1 MRLGFTIRRYHPEL
15 DAAPHDET
23 YRLDIT
29 RGMTVLDALIRIKNE
44 QDGRLTFRYSCRS
57 AICGSC
63 AMTINGAEKL
73 ACRTSVRK
81 EWERHGGINI
91 EPLRHLPVLKDLAV
105 GKRSFWGKGRAIE
118 PWVQAEQPPPTGPLF
133 LPAGSA
139 QLHNV
144 GACRMC
150 RVRVAAC

>member
-1 MRLGFTIRRYHPEL
+1 
-15 DAAPHDET
+15 
-23 YRLDIT
+23 
-29 RGMTVLDALIRIKNE
+29 MTVLDALIRIKNE
-44 QDGRLTFRYSCRS
+44 QDGGLTFRSACRP

-105 GKRSFWGKGRAIE
+105 GMRSFWGHGPAIE
-118 PWVQAEQPPPTGPLF
+118 AWGQADQLPPTGPLS

-139 QLHNV
+139 QLHHP
-144 GACRMC
+144 
-150 RVRVAAC
+150 AASI

>member
-81 EWERHGGINI
+81 EWERHGVINI
-91 EPLRHLPVLKDLAV
+91 APLRNMPVIKDLV
-105 GKRSFWGKGRAIE
+105 VDMGSVWEKIHDVH
-118 PWVQAEQPPPTGPLF
+118 PWLV
-133 LPAGSA
+133 S
-139 QLHNV
+139 
-144 GACRMC
+144 
-150 RVRVAAC
+150 